1 MSDASEP
8 RRAAGPADAAIVP
21 AALVPAL
28 IDQATTDTSGAAWLG
43 LGLYC
48 AVAAVALTVRRRWP
62 LTALGCLLT
71 ALATAEVVLAASETK
86 LSPLAVLPLAFALY
100 AVGAHTPPRRSV
112 LALAGGAALTL
123 IGVGVN
129 HATAPDGWRG
139 GSDVLALVAPLPAA
153 WALGLAT
160 RGRRDLLAAA
170 ERRADDAQRDQRLH
184 AERAAAAER
193 GRIARDMHDV
203 AAHSLTLLVVH
214 AETLRAR
221 AGELPPWAREDIDA
235 MAAAG
240 RRATA
245 EMRELLGVLRDET
258 GRAAPRGPAPDLG
271 GLPALVREAERAGTP
286 VLLRLA
292 LELDRLGKP
301 AQLAAYRLFQ
311 ECLANA
317 RRHAPGAP
325 VTLAGQVAD
334 GLARLGVHCGA
345 PPAGHTPT
353 PGAGSGLIGLRER
366 VTALGGALAA
376 APAEDGGFE
385 VTATLPTPEEPRV

>member
-1 MSDASEP
+1 M
-8 RRAAGPADAAIVP
+8 GQVDAAIVA

-48 AVAAVALTVRRRWP
+48 AVAAGALAVRRRWP

-71 ALATAEVVLAASETK
+71 ALATTEVVLAAAETK
-86 LSPLAVLPLAFALY
+86 LSPLAVLPLAFALH
-100 AVGAHTPPRRSV
+100 AVGAHAPPRRSV
-112 LALAGGAALTL
+112 LALAGGAALTVL
-123 IGVGVN
+123 GVGVN
-129 HATAPDGWRG
+129 HATAPEGWRG

-153 WALGLAT
+153 WALGLAA

-170 ERRADDAQRDQRLH
+170 ERRADDAERDQRLR

-235 MAAAG
+235 MALAG

-245 EMRELLGVLRDET
+245 EMRELLGVLRDES
-258 GRAAPRGPAPDLG
+258 GRAAPRGPTP
-271 GLPALVREAERAGTP
+271 GLDRLPELVREAERAGTP
-286 VLLRLA
+286 VRPRLA
-292 LELDRLGKP
+292 PELGRLTGP

-325 VTLAGQVAD
+325 VWLDGHVAD
-334 GLARLGVHCGA
+334 GLAHVTVHCGA
-345 PPAGHTPT
+345 PPADHLPT
-353 PGAGSGLIGLRER
+353 PGAGSGLVGLRER

-376 APAEDGGFE
+376 APTEDGGFE
-385 VTATLPTPEEPRV
+385 VTATLPTPEGSHVATPG